1 MMEELP
7 GRPSVFFRIPP
18 FLSALCFSALS
29 EGSFRRA
36 RAGFSPF
43 PFPALPLFPRAFS
56 PRGDVPSDMTESPL
70 PPAAAPGGPLCFL
83 CVLRSPAVRQ
93 ISTRKLPHASSAS
106 PVGSG
111 PSLRFPLSRLGKAR
125 FAGEMS
131 FSPIKNIDKSANTME
146 SCLVPKGVPRHS
158 EDGGPDGR
166 VLLTAR
172 LFCA

>member
-1 MMEELP
+1 MMGEHP
-7 GRPSVFFRIPP
+7 GVSPFFGAFPRSCPRFVFRRFPRALSDVPARDFP
-18 FLSALCFSALS
+18 RFLS
-29 EGSFRRA
+29 
-36 RAGFSPF
+36 
-43 PFPALPLFPRAFS
+43 PALPLFPHAFS
-56 PRGDVPSDMTESPL
+56 PRGDVLPSDMTTSL
-70 PPAAAPGGPLCFL
+70 PRPRPRPAGPLCFL
-83 CVLRSPAVRQ
+83 CAPAPCRAADLNAKAPACFLRP
-93 ISTRKLPHASSAS
+93 

-111 PSLRFPLSRLGKAR
+111 PSLRFPLSRIGKAR

>member
-1 MMEELP
+1 MMGEVP

-29 EGSFRRA
+29 EGVFLGPA
-36 RAGFSPF
+36 RDF
-43 PFPALPLFPRAFS
+43 PRFLSPALPLFPHAFS
-56 PRGDVPSDMTESPL
+56 PRGDVLPSDMTTSPP
-70 PPAAAPGGPLCFL
+70 PPAAAPGLPP
-83 CVLRSPAVRQ
+83 VLSLRPRS
-93 ISTRKLPHASSAS
+93 LPCGRPQRESPRLFPPP

-111 PSLRFPLSRLGKAR
+111 LSLRFPLSRLGKAR